1 MKSLFQVAEQLD
13 EALADRGWLYC
24 FIGGIALQRW
34 GQPRLT
40 TDIDVTVLTGIGSEI
55 SYIDELLS
63 LYSGRLP
70 NTRDFALK
78 HRVLLLVSEEG
89 IPIDVALGSIAFEE
103 QMTAMA
109 TRHEFLPGLF
119 LPTCSAEELVIL
131 KSFADR
137 ARDWADIETVLARQ
151 QNNLDWSYILEQ
163 LRPLCELKEN
173 PEIVD
178 RLIRLRDKQ

>member
-1 MKSLFQVAEQLD
+1 MKSLFQVAARLD
-13 EALADRGWLYC
+13 EALTARKWQYC

-40 TDIDVTVLTGIGSEI
+40 IDIDVTVMTGIGKEAG
-55 SYIDELLS
+55 YIDALLG

-70 NTRDFALK
+70 DSRNFALK
-78 HRVLLLVSEEG
+78 HRVLLLESDEG
-89 IPIDVALGSIAFEE
+89 IPIDVALGAIAFEE
-103 QMTAMA
+103 RMISRA

-119 LPTCSAEELVIL
+119 LPTCSAEDLIVL

-151 QNNLDWSYILEQ
+151 QDKLDWIYIHEQ
-163 LRPLCELKEN
+163 LRPLCELKDA
-173 PEIVD
+173 PEIMD
-178 RLIRLRDKQ
+178 HLKQLRDKS